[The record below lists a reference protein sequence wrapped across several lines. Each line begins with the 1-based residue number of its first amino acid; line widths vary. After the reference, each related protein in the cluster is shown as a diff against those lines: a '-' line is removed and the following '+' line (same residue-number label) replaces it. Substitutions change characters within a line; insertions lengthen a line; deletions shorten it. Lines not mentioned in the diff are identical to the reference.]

1 MYAGTMSPMVWAE
14 MWKTAESRGMSGA
27 TMYAWKKI
35 KKVAAAST
43 RSRRSRASSNATASL
58 GTAASPLR
66 GECAEAGLT
75 DGILELLLAD
85 LRRLVAHVEVLLR
98 HLRPDL
104 PHARNGTKRAR
115 DLLGAALADHVWDE
129 KLHFGERLD
138 LRGVLA
144 LEADRPD
151 PERVEQDSE
160 DAHDHEADREEWCH
174 QPEGSEHHAG
184 DVEEHGDD
192 HVPGERP
199 VAGLAEEERVQ
210 HVDEAIAHQDHSR
223 RLDRH
228 VGSGADGDPHV
239 SLRQRRRVV
248 HAVAHHRYLPA
259 IPLHDLDGRDLLR
272 GQQLGLHLVDA
283 EEAAHCLADRPG
295 IAGEHDGV
303 DPACPKLLDQPPRA
317 SPR

>member
-14 MWKTAESRGMSGA
+14 IWKTAESRGMSGA

-58 GTAASPLR
+58 GTAAR
-66 GECAEAGLT
+66 GECAEAGPA
-75 DGILELLLAD
+75 DRILELLLID
-85 LRRLVAHVEVLLR
+85 RRGLVADVDVLLR

-104 PHARNGTKRAR
+104 SHARHGTKRAR
-115 DLLGAALADHVWDE
+115 DLLGAALADHVRDE
-129 KLHFGERLD
+129 KLDFGEPLD

-151 PERVEQDSE
+151 PEGIEQDSE
-160 DAHDHEADREEWCH
+160 DAHDHEADREERRH
-174 QPEGSEHHAG
+174 QPEGGKHHAD

-192 HVPGERP
+192 HVARERP
-199 VAGLAEEERVQ
+199 VARPTEEKRVQ

-228 VGSGADGDPHV
+228 VGSSADGDPHV
-239 SLRQRRRVV
+239 RLRERGRVV
-248 HAVAHHRYLPA
+248 HPVPHHRHLPA
-259 IPLHDLDGRDLLR
+259 VPLHNLDGRDLLWGAAARPAPRRRR
-272 GQQLGLHLVDA
+272 GGAPLPR
-283 EEAAHCLADRPG
+283 RP
-295 IAGEHDGV
+295 AG
-303 DPACPKLLDQPPRA
+303 R
-317 SPR
+317 RR